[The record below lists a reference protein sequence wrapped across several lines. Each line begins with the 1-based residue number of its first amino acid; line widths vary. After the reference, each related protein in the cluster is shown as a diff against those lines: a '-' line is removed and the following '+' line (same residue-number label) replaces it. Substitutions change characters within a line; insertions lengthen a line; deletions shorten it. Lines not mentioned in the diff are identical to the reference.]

1 MEIPKGE
8 IYQDGEYVVRQ
19 GETGDCMYLV
29 LTGELEVVRRSGGRE
44 FVLAILGEGDF
55 FGEMA
60 LVEQD
65 VRSASVRAVG
75 RAVLLKLDKETFLER
90 VQQDPMLAYQ
100 LLVQMSKR
108 LRELDERMANLGA
121 TMMDDVLEEYRGP
134 ATHRTH

>member
-1 MEIPKGE
+1 
-8 IYQDGEYVVRQ
+8 
-19 GETGDCMYLV
+19 MYLV

-44 FVLAILGEGDF
+44 FVIAILGEGDF

-60 LVEQD
+60 LVEND

-75 RAVLLKLDKETFLER
+75 RTVVLKLDKGTFLER

-108 LRELDERMANLGA
+108 LRDLDERLANLGSA
-121 TMMDDVLEEYRGP
+121 MMDEVLEEYRGP
-134 ATHRTH
+134 AAERAH